1 MERELV
7 DDVPGHA
14 QYHVIQNKQSVRFS
28 KSVGCY
34 SKLLVSYKS
43 VRLSYV
49 ILTCIYCKHEDVEN
63 EHKR

>member
-1 MERELV
+1 MVDVEMERELV

-14 QYHVIQNKQSVRFS
+14 QYHLTQNKQSVRFS

-43 VRLSYV
+43 VRLS
-49 ILTCIYCKHEDVEN
+49 
-63 EHKR
+63 

>member
-14 QYHVIQNKQSVRFS
+14 QYHVTQNKQSVRFS

-34 SKLLVSYKS
+34 SKLLVSYIIS
-43 VRLSYV
+43 AFVLSNSNMH
-49 ILTCIYCKHEDVEN
+49 LL
-63 EHKR
+63 